1 MRGYSDREVINI
13 HASSG
18 EGDRRK
24 GEQMTDFLWAV
35 VVVVA
40 ILLVVAIAIRAFTSR
55 RARPSFETR
64 ALPASYTGAYEA
76 RMTELQAMFV
86 NHPREAVAGAKQ
98 LIDDMTM
105 RMGYPTRLTDRER
118 MTDMAPID
126 RRHGE
131 RYRTG
136 MELKPDSTTEEMR
149 RALQSYLDLG
159 RDLLRRGAPDRTAA
173 EDADTP

>member
-1 MRGYSDREVINI
+1 
-13 HASSG
+13 
-18 EGDRRK
+18 
-24 GEQMTDFLWAV
+24 MTDFLWAV

-98 LIDDMTM
+98 LVDDMTM

-118 MTDMAPID
+118 LTDMASVD
-126 RRHGE
+126 RRHAD
-131 RYRTG
+131 RYRAG
-136 MELKPDSTTEEMR
+136 LALKPESTTEEMR
-149 RALQSYLDLG
+149 RVLQSYRNLG
-159 RDLLRRGAPDRTAA
+159 RDLLGTSRQERVA
-173 EDADTP
+173 EAESRPEIAG

>member
-1 MRGYSDREVINI
+1 
-13 HASSG
+13 
-18 EGDRRK
+18 
-24 GEQMTDFLWAV
+24 MTDFLWAV

-98 LIDDMTM
+98 LVDDMTM

-118 MTDMAPID
+118 LTDMASVD
-126 RRHGE
+126 RRHAD
-131 RYRTG
+131 RYRAG
-136 MELKPDSTTEEMR
+136 LALKPESTTEEMR
-149 RALQSYLDLG
+149 RVLQSYLNLG
-159 RDLLRRGAPDRTAA
+159 RDLLGTSRQERVA
-173 EDADTP
+173 EAESRPEIAG

>member
-1 MRGYSDREVINI
+1 
-13 HASSG
+13 
-18 EGDRRK
+18 
-24 GEQMTDFLWAV
+24 MTDFLWAV

-98 LIDDMTM
+98 LVDDMTM

-118 MTDMAPID
+118 LTDMASVD
-126 RRHGE
+126 RRHAD
-131 RYRTG
+131 RYRAG
-136 MELKPDSTTEEMR
+136 LALKPESTTEEMR
-149 RALQSYLDLG
+149 RVLQSYLNLG
-159 RDLLRRGAPDRTAA
+159 RDLLGTSRQDRVAEAESRREIAG
-173 EDADTP
+173 